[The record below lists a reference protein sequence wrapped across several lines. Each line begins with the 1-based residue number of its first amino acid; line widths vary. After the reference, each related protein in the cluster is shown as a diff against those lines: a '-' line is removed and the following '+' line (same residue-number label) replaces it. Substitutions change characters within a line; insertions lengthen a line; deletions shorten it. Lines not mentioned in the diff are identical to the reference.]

1 MLVFITEHKNTS
13 RIGRNLD
20 IDNVVLDVCTLGI
33 SNMKIWMFL
42 DVSSAS
48 HKMSED
54 SNQILE
60 QRLK

>member
-13 RIGRNLD
+13 RIGRKLD